1 MCPKFGV
8 HNVNIWYKLVISDTY
23 YLKVYNVILILIM
36 YFLLIVVIYV
46 YKCRNIIFDLLS
58 NESAYTQK
66 SIIVMALCKCPE
78 SKMVYYANEKKRN

>member
-1 MCPKFGV
+1 
-8 HNVNIWYKLVISDTY
+8 
-23 YLKVYNVILILIM
+23 M

-58 NESAYTQK
+58 NESAFTQK